1 MCAGGKLKE
10 RARGSDENTPQ
21 GAKAPKTSAN
31 KLELS
36 PHTKNSLELAKDF
49 E

>member
-1 MCAGGKLKE
+1 MCAGGKVKE
-10 RARGSDENTPQ
+10 RVKGSDENTQ